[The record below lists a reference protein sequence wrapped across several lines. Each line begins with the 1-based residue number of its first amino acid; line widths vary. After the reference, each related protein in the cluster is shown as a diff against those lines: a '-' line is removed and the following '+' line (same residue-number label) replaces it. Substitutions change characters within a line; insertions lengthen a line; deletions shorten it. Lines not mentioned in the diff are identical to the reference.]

1 MVKKDIKYASLF
13 ANNTDID
20 LEERT
25 RVVRELEKIGSLT
38 FKIKKNKDGWTA
50 QCKEVSGII
59 TGNTNPNPTSTE
71 IESQVRDAIYSAFNV
86 KISKKSTVTEYQNF
100 RYSFNG

>member
-1 MVKKDIKYASLF
+1 MEKENIKFASLF
-13 ANNTDID
+13 GNNPDID

-25 RVVRELEKIGSLT
+25 RVIRELEKIGSLT
-38 FKIKKNKDGWTA
+38 FKITKDSEGWSA
-50 QCKEVSGII
+50 QCKEVPGII

-86 KISKKSTVTEYQNF
+86 KIQQKTILPEYQKF
-100 RYSFNG
+100 QYSF

>member
-1 MVKKDIKYASLF
+1 MEKENLKFASLF
-13 ANNTDID
+13 GNNTDID

-38 FKIKKNKDGWTA
+38 FKITKDADGWTA
-50 QCKEVSGII
+50 QCREMAGII
-59 TGNTNPNPTSTE
+59 TGNTNPSPTDTE

-86 KISKKSTVTEYQNF
+86 KVHKKSILPEYQQF
-100 RYSFNG
+100 QYSFN